1 MNLDLPAPDPRRLER
16 SPLELVVC
24 QIRFDNKAA
33 AEEPAVALSFHAQ
46 LGGEDG
52 RYPNME
58 PIAGHEYSIT
68 MGPNA
73 APATETKTLA
83 GWRLSSAEDGWV
95 ISLTAEYVAIETSA
109 YQTWD
114 DFRERLAELIAAT
127 AAQLAPAIE
136 QRIGLRYVDRI
147 GELELSEPQQWA
159 QYIAPELLGPILHP
173 KIGPTVKVAQQALA
187 LELGDGI
194 ACGLRHGVNS
204 EQGSVDYLLDFDLS
218 RQGGRAFE
226 PEALLATADR
236 LNEYGLQ
243 LFQAA
248 ITPELYERLAP
259 T

>member
-1 MNLDLPAPDPRRLER
+1 MSPDFPAPDPRRLER

-24 QIRFDNKAA
+24 QIRFNNKTA

-46 LGGEDG
+46 LGGEGG
-52 RYPNME
+52 RYPKME
-58 PIAGHEYSIT
+58 PIATQEFSIT
-68 MGPNA
+68 MGPGA
-73 APATETKTLA
+73 APATEAKSLT
-83 GWRLSSAEDGWV
+83 GWRLTSAENGWV
-95 ISLTAEYVAIETSA
+95 ISLTGEYVSIETSA

-114 DFRERLAELIAAT
+114 HFRERLAELIDVT
-127 AAQLAPAIE
+127 VAQLAPAIE

-147 GELELSEPQQWA
+147 GELELSEPQDWA
-159 QYIAPELLGPILHP
+159 PYIAPELLGPILHP
-173 KIGPTVKVAQQALA
+173 QIGPTVRVAQQALA
-187 LELGDGI
+187 LELEDGI
-194 ACGLRHGVNS
+194 ACGLRHGVNT

-248 ITPELYERLAP
+248 ITPELYEKLAP
-259 T
+259 A